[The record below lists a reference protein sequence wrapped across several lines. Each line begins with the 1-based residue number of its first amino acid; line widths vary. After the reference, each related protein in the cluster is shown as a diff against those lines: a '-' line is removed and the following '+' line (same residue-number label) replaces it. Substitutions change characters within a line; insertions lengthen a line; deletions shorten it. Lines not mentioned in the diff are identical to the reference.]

1 MRPVNH
7 LQAALLGLY
16 TNKDEV
22 RMTDYWKLKGRSGL
36 VNSAS
41 VWLLQAAKVKRVGL
55 AAAISEQILGASEQK
70 TAHRHL
76 LLRLDGLIWAIH

>member
-1 MRPVNH
+1 M
-7 LQAALLGLY
+7 GLY
-16 TNKDEV
+16 TNKDKV
-22 RMTDYWKLKGRSGL
+22 GMTDYWKLKGRSGL
-36 VNSAS
+36 VNSVS

-55 AAAISEQILGASEQK
+55 AVAISEQILGASEQK

>member
-16 TNKDEV
+16 TGKDEV
-22 RMTDYWKLKGRSGL
+22 RLTDYWRLKGRSGL

-55 AAAISEQILGASEQK
+55 AAAISEQILAASEQK
-70 TAHRHL
+70 TGHRHL